1 MENTMFN
8 LKTASTLLVSSLMAF
23 QCLGSDFNGAW
34 KLRSEKDASKAVF
47 TFEEGTG
54 ELSLNI
60 LNNLK
65 VKCDELSFEKKEMG
79 ILKRGQV
86 SDAVLICK
94 ADDDGASAVY
104 SINYLNDER
113 SKVVFRNI
121 EDGDD
126 IQELEKEVL
135 DLVKS
140 SSKSGTLNKFV
151 ISSDEDNAY
160 CKRIDFTKTV
170 DSKIWN
176 SPVTYFCDIEE
187 DPDSSAIIG
196 VNKDGSKG
204 QILLIQDLGDE
215 EDLLLNKI

>member
-1 MENTMFN
+1 MFN
-8 LKTASTLLVSSLMAF
+8 LKSASTLLVSGLMVF
-23 QCLGSDFNGAW
+23 QCFGSDFNGAW
-34 KLRSEKDASKAVF
+34 KLRSEKDASKAIF
-47 TFEEGTG
+47 TFDGANG

-65 VKCDELSFEKKEMG
+65 VRCDELSFEKKEMG

-86 SDAVLICK
+86 SDSVLICK

-126 IQELEKEVL
+126 IQDLEKEVL
-135 DLVKS
+135 DLVTS
-140 SSKSGTLNKFV
+140 GSKTGTLDKFV
-151 ISSDEDNAY
+151 ISSDEENAF
-160 CKRIDFTKTV
+160 CKKIDFKKTV
-170 DSKIWN
+170 DSKIWT
-176 SPVTYFCDIEE
+176 SPITYFCDIEE

-196 VNKDGSKG
+196 INKDGSKG

-215 EDLLLNKI
+215 EDILINKI